1 MLDPVTGLARRDEA
15 RLTNAQQVSR
25 QELEQGEAD
34 EKAAVR
40 GALGAWSSMRIEPGA
55 PIGRSASKPSSGRR

>member
-25 QELEQGEAD
+25 QELEQAEAD

-40 GALGAWSSMRIEPGA
+40 GALGAWSMRIEPGA
-55 PIGRSASKPSSGRR
+55 PIGRPASKPSSGRR

>member
-25 QELEQGEAD
+25 QELEQAEAD
-34 EKAAVR
+34 EKAVR
-40 GALGAWSSMRIEPGA
+40 GALWAWSMRIEPGA
-55 PIGRSASKPSSGRR
+55 PIGRRASKPSCGRR